1 MDFQVLPKPGMP
13 ERFKDP
19 VCGMMVE
26 PARAA
31 ANGTYGGKTV
41 YFCSIG
47 CKEAYDRSHLPS
59 G

>member
-1 MDFQVLPKPGMP
+1 MP

-26 PARAA
+26 PAEAA
-31 ANGTYGGKTV
+31 ASGTYGGKTI
-41 YFCSIG
+41 YFCSIV
-47 CKEAYDRSHLPS
+47 CKEAYDRKHLPS